1 MANTN
6 QARKRARQ
14 AAARNKHNSSLRSM
28 MRTAIKQVR
37 HAIDAGDSTKA
48 KEAFVN
54 ATSVIDRI
62 ADKNIIH
69 KNKAARQKSR
79 LSAAVKAISA

>member
-37 HAIDAGDSTKA
+37 HAIDAGDSAKA
-48 KEAFVN
+48 KDAFVN
-54 ATSVIDRI
+54 ATSIIDRV